1 MISKMA
7 LASKLGLTAAN
18 TKANTLMERSTDRV
32 FTNGLTEANTLV
44 AGPLTRSAASA
55 PISGPMVVF
64 MRANGATIICTEEA
78 SILGQTVVVMRA
90 TTLMIRSMVKE
101 PTCGLTEDHT
111 QVAGKMESK
120 MARES
125 TDRLVVKSE
134 EGNGG
139 KVSVLSGLTKH
150 Q

>member
-1 MISKMA
+1 MA

-32 FTNGLTEANTLV
+32 FTNGLTEANTQV
-44 AGPLTRSAASA
+44 VGPLTRSAASA
-55 PISGPMVVF
+55 PISGPMVAF
-64 MRANGATIICTEEA
+64 MRANGATIICTVEA

-90 TTLMIRSMVKE
+90 TTLMIRSMGKE

-111 QVAGKMESK
+111 QGAGKMESK

-134 EGNGG
+134 EANGG